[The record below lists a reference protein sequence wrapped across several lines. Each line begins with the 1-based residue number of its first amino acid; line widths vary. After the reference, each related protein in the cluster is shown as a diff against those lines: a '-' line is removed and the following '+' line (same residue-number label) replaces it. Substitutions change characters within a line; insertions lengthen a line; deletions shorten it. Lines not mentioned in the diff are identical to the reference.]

1 MDFSLTD
8 EQELLLASLDELLD
22 RECSHAYIAE
32 LDTKHERPVSFL
44 KAMHEAGFMSLGYPE
59 EYGGTPCDTVTLLMI
74 AERVARQGLNNG
86 YSLEI
91 LQVRDILEFGNEDQ
105 KREVLGL
112 LAEGKAPFAL
122 GFTEPG
128 AGSDNNAMATTAVH
142 KDGKVIFNG
151 TKTLVTN
158 AVDAEYLLTMAKN
171 PDAEDPRRA
180 ISMYLVPMNSPGVTI
195 SPLDKIMWHTCD
207 SSEIFLSNVE
217 VDESCLVGV
226 KGEGFVQLM
235 KNYEIERLM
244 TSAQSLGLAE
254 AAFDDAATYAA
265 QRVQF
270 GQPIGNFQLIQ
281 QKLTDMAVKI
291 ENMRN
296 MIYRGGWMVDQGLPL
311 KTHGAMAKRYCCMSG
326 FEVCDDSMQVHG
338 GIGVTEGTR
347 ISRLWRDARGHR
359 FGGGTD
365 EIMVHIIGRQI
376 VKDHSPAR

>member
-1 MDFSLTD
+1 M
-8 EQELLLASLDELLD
+8 
-22 RECSHAYIAE
+22 
-32 LDTKHERPVSFL
+32 
-44 KAMHEAGFMSLGYPE
+44 
-59 EYGGTPCDTVTLLMI
+59 
-74 AERVARQGLNNG
+74 
-86 YSLEI
+86 
-91 LQVRDILEFGNEDQ
+91 
-105 KREVLGL
+105 
-112 LAEGKAPFAL
+112 
-122 GFTEPG
+122 
-128 AGSDNNAMATTAVH
+128 
-142 KDGKVIFNG
+142 
-151 TKTLVTN
+151 
-158 AVDAEYLLTMAKN
+158 
-171 PDAEDPRRA
+171 
-180 ISMYLVPMNSPGVTI
+180 TI

-326 FEVCDDSMQVHG
+326 FEVCDDSMQIHG

-376 VKDHSPAR
+376 VRDHSPAR